1 MGCRFASLATGSL
14 SEGIGNISMISGI
27 KQNVGVE
34 SRDHAQA
41 YNRFFEKLS
50 IGNYTAVMNAIV
62 EKVCGNLRYW
72 GEDVGVVSAS
82 LQLFLEMSKGY
93 QGCKL
98 LLQLESVDFMLQNH
112 TVGDRLRTD
121 ARR

>member
-1 MGCRFASLATGSL
+1 
-14 SEGIGNISMISGI
+14 
-27 KQNVGVE
+27 
-34 SRDHAQA
+34 
-41 YNRFFEKLS
+41 
-50 IGNYTAVMNAIV
+50 
-62 EKVCGNLRYW
+62 
-72 GEDVGVVSAS
+72 
-82 LQLFLEMSKGY
+82 MSKGY

>member
-1 MGCRFASLATGSL
+1 
-14 SEGIGNISMISGI
+14 MISGI
-27 KQNVGVE
+27 KQNVGVA
-34 SRDHAQA
+34 SPDHLQA
-41 YNRFFEKLS
+41 YNRFFDKLS
-50 IGNYTAVMNAIV
+50 IGNYTSVMNAIV

-112 TVGDRLRTD
+112 TVIEEEWNDD
-121 ARR
+121 

>member
-1 MGCRFASLATGSL
+1 
-14 SEGIGNISMISGI
+14 MISGI
-27 KQNVGVE
+27 KQNVGVA
-34 SRDHAQA
+34 SCNNVQA

-50 IGNYTAVMNAIV
+50 IGNYTSVMNAIV

>member
-1 MGCRFASLATGSL
+1 MR
-14 SEGIGNISMISGI
+14 
-27 KQNVGVE
+27 
-34 SRDHAQA
+34 QA